1 MRVLVSGIDRKI
13 DVWGG
18 HKMKSA
24 LALMA
29 AVLLSSVVQPSRAQQ
44 AAPAKPGL
52 RLITLGTTAGPLPR
66 PDRAQFSNLL
76 IVDDVPYLVD
86 AGDNV
91 TRRIVQSKTDFTKVG
106 KIFITHPHN
115 DHTGGIAHLLNV
127 AWQYARK
134 EPIEIMGPPGT
145 EETVQGALAF
155 NRVDEEIRL
164 SENRDQPL
172 STIVKAKNIGTGM
185 VYEDANLK
193 VSTQE
198 NSHFQFQPG
207 SPAYGKYKSYSYR
220 FETKY
225 GTVVFTGDTG
235 PSGQLAAFAKG
246 ADILVS
252 EALAV
257 DEIRTRMQ
265 RAGQWQKLSDTEK
278 AGWEMHMS
286 QEHITPE
293 QAGQLAAGAGVK
305 TLVLSHLSASGIDK
319 DDYARFVDRAATTF
333 KGKIVAAKDLME
345 FTP

>member
-1 MRVLVSGIDRKI
+1 MSGEA
-13 DVWGG
+13 
-18 HKMKSA
+18 KMKSIA
-24 LALMA
+24 ASIGVCLISLLAA
-29 AVLLSSVVQPSRAQQ
+29 PAHAQQ
-44 AAPAKPGL
+44 ASPPKPGL

-86 AGDNV
+86 AGENV

-115 DHTGGIAHLLNV
+115 DHTGGIANLLSV

-155 NRVDEEIRL
+155 NKVDEEIRL

-172 STIVKAKNIGTGM
+172 SGIVKAKNVGVGA
-185 VYEDANLK
+185 VYQDANMK
-193 VSTQE
+193 VTTQE
-198 NSHFQFQPG
+198 NSHFQFEPG
-207 SPAYGKYKSYSYR
+207 SPAFGKYKSYSYR
-220 FETKY
+220 FETKH
-225 GTVVFTGDTG
+225 GVVVFTGDTG
-235 PSGQLAAFAKG
+235 PSGKLADFAKG

-252 EALAV
+252 EALAI
-257 DEIRTRMQ
+257 DEIRSRMQ
-265 RAGQWQKLSDTEK
+265 RAGQWQKLSETER

-293 QAGQLAAGAGVK
+293 QAGQLAADAGVK
-305 TLVLSHLSASGIDK
+305 TLVLSHLSASGIDN
-319 DDYARFVDRAATTF
+319 DDYARFVERAATKF
-333 KGKIVAAKDLME
+333 KGRIVAAKDLME
-345 FTP
+345 FSP

>member
-1 MRVLVSGIDRKI
+1 
-13 DVWGG
+13 
-18 HKMKSA
+18 MKANA
-24 LALMA
+24 LPVALLCCLA
-29 AVLLSSVVQPSRAQQ
+29 FPAEAQQ
-44 AAPAKPGL
+44 AVTAKPGM

-66 PDRAQFSNLL
+66 PDRAQFSNLV

-115 DHTGGIAHLLNV
+115 DHTGGIANFLSV

-134 EPIEIMGPPGT
+134 EPIEILGPPGT

-155 NRVDEEIRL
+155 NKVDEEIRL

-172 STIVKAKNIGTGM
+172 SSIVKARNIGTGA
-185 VYEDANLK
+185 VYQDANMK
-193 VSTQE
+193 VTTQE
-198 NSHFQFQPG
+198 NTHFQFQPG
-207 SPAYGKYKSYSYR
+207 SPAHGKYNSYSYR

-225 GTVVFTGDTG
+225 GTIVFTGDTG
-235 PSGQLAAFAKG
+235 PSSQLAEFAKG

-252 EALAV
+252 EALAI
-257 DEIRTRMQ
+257 DEIRGRMQ

-293 QAGQLAAGAGVK
+293 QAGKLAADANVK
-305 TLVLSHLSASGIDK
+305 TLVLSHLSASGIDN
-319 DDYARFVDRAATTF
+319 DDYARFVERAATTF

-345 FTP
+345 FSP

>member
-1 MRVLVSGIDRKI
+1 MRNSLSVF
-13 DVWGG
+13 
-18 HKMKSA
+18 SA
-24 LALMA
+24 L
-29 AVLLSSVVQPSRAQQ
+29 VLSSLALPASAQQ
-44 AAPAKPGL
+44 APPPKIEL

-76 IVDDVPYLVD
+76 IVNDVPYLVD
-86 AGDNV
+86 AGENV

-106 KIFITHPHN
+106 KVFITHPHN
-115 DHTGGIAHLLNV
+115 DHMGGVANLLNV

-134 EPIEIMGPPGT
+134 EPIEIYGPPGT

-155 NRVDEEIRL
+155 NKVDEEIRL

-172 STIVKAKNIGTGM
+172 GTIVKAKNVGTGV
-185 VYEDANLK
+185 VYQDDNMK
-193 VSTQE
+193 VVTQE

-207 SPAYGKYKSYSYR
+207 SPAYGKYKSYAYR
-220 FETKY
+220 FETKH
-225 GTVVFTGDTG
+225 GTIVFTGDTG
-235 PSGQLAAFAKG
+235 PSDQLATFAKG

-257 DEIRTRMQ
+257 DEIRARMQ
-265 RAGQWQKLSDTEK
+265 RAGQWQKLTDSEK

-293 QAGQLAAGAGVK
+293 QAGKLAADAGVK
-305 TLVLSHLSASGIDK
+305 TLVLSHLSASGIDN
-319 DDYARFVDRAATTF
+319 DDYARFVERAATTF

-345 FTP
+345 FNP

>member
-1 MRVLVSGIDRKI
+1 MRNVLAGF
-13 DVWGG
+13 G
-18 HKMKSA
+18 A
-24 LALMA
+24 L
-29 AVLLSSVVQPSRAQQ
+29 LLSSTVLPSSAQQ
-44 AAPAKPGL
+44 TAPVKPGL

-91 TRRIVQSKTDFTKVG
+91 TRRIVQSKTDFTRVG
-106 KIFITHPHN
+106 TIFITHPHN

-134 EPIEIMGPPGT
+134 EPIEIIGPPGT

-172 STIVKAKNIGTGM
+172 STIVKAKNVGTGM
-185 VYEDANLK
+185 VYQDGNMK
-193 VSTQE
+193 VIAQE

-235 PSGQLAAFAKG
+235 PSGQLADFAKG
-246 ADILVS
+246 ATILVS
-252 EALAV
+252 EALAI
-257 DEIRTRMQ
+257 DEIKGRMQ
-265 RAGQWQKLSDTEK
+265 RAGQWQKLSETEK

-293 QAGQLAAGAGVK
+293 QAGKLATDAGVK
-305 TLVLSHLSASGIDK
+305 TLVLSHLSASGIDN
-319 DDYARFVDRAATTF
+319 DDYARFVERAATTF
-333 KGKIVAAKDLME
+333 SGKIVAAKDLME
-345 FTP
+345 FNP